1 MIPAAVITVVIETS
15 LFFLYGY
22 RQKMFLLIVAL
33 SNLLTNLSLN
43 LAVFVTALLCA
54 RQNVPIFVLYMVI
67 AAGEAGAVAVEYLI
81 YKKYLQRTDGNRL
94 LFFQVLSTN
103 AVSFSAGILLG
114 FFLG

>member
-1 MIPAAVITVVIETS
+1 MIPAAVLTVVIETS

-33 SNLLTNLSLN
+33 ANLLTNLSLN

-54 RQNVPIFVLYMVI
+54 RQYWPIFALYMVI

-81 YKKYLQRTDGNRL
+81 YKKYLKRTGGNRM
-94 LFFQVLSTN
+94 LFLQVLSTN
-103 AVSFSAGILLG
+103 AVSFFAGILLG
-114 FFLG
+114 CFTG